1 MLFKHAQYTHNLK
14 RLAQNAKGEGNNNC
28 VFVLMCFVNKFSMFW
43 MLRKDEPFLIDTK
56 GKGLVE
62 LDQNSHSSFLVK
74 QNTN

>member
-1 MLFKHAQYTHNLK
+1 
-14 RLAQNAKGEGNNNC
+14 
-28 VFVLMCFVNKFSMFW
+28 